1 MKKFSKRLK
10 KVFFVTHNLSK
21 CAQKVSFFMN
31 NLSKCAQKGPIF
43 QLFCSKDGENSSQVG
58 RTARVS
64 DANRLLQRNQVQLFT
79 RCDQYRISFCCGLS

>member
-58 RTARVS
+58 RSARVS
-64 DANRLLQRNQVQLFT
+64 DANSIAPAKPGPIVSVELP
-79 RCDQYRISFCCGLS
+79 